1 MVSRRTKEK
10 IRDISKVLKSSW
22 KMFSE
27 SITGL
32 VGLGIIFFFVILAI
46 LAPFLGLRDPMHWT
60 APYSDILVGV
70 ESNAT
75 VDSFTGTL
83 VSGPATIPPVGEKI
97 YKAYILT
104 TDGSKGKISGINLRD
119 DAVVWTKEFDGTPV
133 QNFTFFYLIAGGML
147 SPTNITILVGVNTAS
162 GGKLYVFVDDYQ
174 YNVPSRD
181 IKMVEFPA
189 GNSYLDKI
197 AGITFPAKIIRTTEY
212 WPFFVV
218 SEKGKVYALQIQIT
232 QPGIQLKDLRINI
245 QRGFSEGSEYTI
257 PGNNTV
263 HGVPLQLNGQRVLVV
278 THSRGI
284 TFLSYNTTGYP
295 WKMEAFGNY
304 SFSPSPFAS
313 PVTSKYYRD
322 LGGFNPDTPVIAGGS
337 DGTLYLFNMSSAGIN
352 NPVKYSVG
360 SSTEKVVGITTNYEE
375 ECMVYVATENG
386 KMFAYWY
393 NKTDKALRENYNL
406 DLGGKV
412 VSAPYYS
419 KATDKVFVVTEK
431 DGKSIMW
438 VLNYV
443 KTESG
448 VIRYTYV
455 TSKNISPPFPTGQV
469 IQFNVTVY
477 NPSKGT
483 FENKTETGEVVLLC
497 DKNTNGLLLIAEKI
511 RTPLPP
517 GTYPSGNTYWLGTD
531 TQGRD
536 VLSRIVWGSQI
547 ALFIGVTAAV
557 LSMLLGTV
565 IGLVSGYYG
574 GSIDLV
580 LMRITDVFLVI
591 PFLPLVIILAAVLG
605 SSIMNI
611 IYVLVLIGWPGIARV
626 IRSMILSLKERPFI
640 DAARVTGASN
650 FRIMFK
656 HLFPNVVPLA
666 VLYMTFTVSGAIL
679 TEAALSFIGLGD
691 PNSVSWGIV
700 LHDAQYS
707 NAVGNWWLTIPAGLC
722 ITLVSM
728 GFYLVGRAVEQIINP
743 RLRSR

>member
-10 IRDISKVLKSSW
+10 IRDISKVLKTSW

-32 VGLGIIFFFVILAI
+32 VGLGIIFFFVIIAV
-46 LAPFLGLRDPMHWT
+46 LAPVLGLKDPMHWT

-75 VDSFTGTL
+75 SGSFTGTL
-83 VSGPATIPPVGEKI
+83 ASGPASVPPVGEKI

-104 TDGSKGKISGINLRD
+104 TEGTKGKISGISLRD
-119 DAVVWTKEFDGTPV
+119 NSVVWTREFDGTPV
-133 QNFTFFYLIAGGML
+133 QNFTYFYLVAGAM
-147 SPTNITILVGVNTAS
+147 SAPTNITIFVCANTAS
-162 GGKLYVFVDDYQ
+162 GGKLYIFVDDYQ
-174 YNVPSRD
+174 YNIASKD
-181 IKMVEFPA
+181 IKMVEFPSA
-189 GNSYLDKI
+189 GYFDKI
-197 AGITFPAKIIRTTEY
+197 GGVTFPAKIIRTGEY

-218 SEKGKVYALQIQIT
+218 SEKGKVYGLQIRIT
-232 QPGIQLKDLRINI
+232 QPGTLLKDLQITV
-245 QRGFSEGSEYTI
+245 QRGFADGSEYQI
-257 PGNNTV
+257 PGNATV
-263 HGVPLQLNGQRVLVV
+263 YGDPLQLHGQRVLVV
-278 THSRGI
+278 THEQGI
-284 TFLSYNTTGYP
+284 TFIQYNSTGYP
-295 WKMEAFGNY
+295 WTVNPFGNY
-304 SFSPSPFAS
+304 SFKPSQRSS
-313 PVTSKYYRD
+313 PVTSKYYKD
-322 LGGFNPDTPVIAGGS
+322 LGSFNPETPIFAGS
-337 DGTLYLFNMSSAGIN
+337 DDGLLYLFRLNSQAIS
-352 NPVKYSVG
+352 NPVKYGVG
-360 SSTEKVVGITTNYEE
+360 SSSEKIVGISASYEE
-375 ECMVYVATENG
+375 ECQVYTASENG
-386 KMFAYWY
+386 KVMAFTY
-393 NKTDKALRENYNL
+393 NRTEKVLRENYEL
-406 DLGGKV
+406 DLGGNV
-412 VSAPYYS
+412 IASPYFS

-431 DGKSIMW
+431 SGIRIMW
-438 VLNYV
+438 VLNNV
-443 KTESG
+443 ITESG
-448 VIRYTYV
+448 VIRYTYE
-455 TSKNISPPFPTGQV
+455 TRKDISPPFPTGQV
-469 IQFNVTVY
+469 IQFNVTAY
-477 NPSKGT
+477 NPNTGA

-497 DKNTNGLLLIAEKI
+497 DRNTNGILLIAEKI

-536 VLSRIVWGSQI
+536 ILSRIVWGSQI

-557 LSMLLGTV
+557 LSMLLGTI

-605 SSIMNI
+605 SSVMNI

-691 PNSVSWGIV
+691 PNSVSWGII

-707 NAVGNWWLTIPAGLC
+707 NAVGNWWMTIPAGLC
-722 ITLVSM
+722 ITMISM